1 MKFLREMQTD
11 HLGPILRLKLKWE
24 YDDRFARRV
33 TERLHFGPADKAR
46 FAQVFPK
53 LEAAM
58 RANLG
63 CADDYD
69 PTKETP

>member
-1 MKFLREMQTD
+1 MKFLREMKTD
-11 HLGPILRLKLKWE
+11 DLGPILRLKLKWE

-33 TERLHFGPADKAR
+33 TERYHFGPADRAIFAKAY
-46 FAQVFPK
+46 PK

-63 CADDYD
+63 CDDDFD